1 MYKDLFIRFLKSN
14 FIKIFTVLNL
24 LFLGLILINLI
35 PNSFIYKN
43 LCKSAEYYNTYS
55 DSIFKSGSEPGGD
68 LNQLNIMMNVDTKR
82 PIYSTLIDPIYG
94 ETGGFRD
101 ASNGYTTITK
111 KAKANNDYSRYWHG
125 YQIIYRPLLMVFNT
139 QQIMTLLWGIYVI
152 LLAVVT
158 NTLWGKYDKYSIL
171 AFLIMHVVFILP
183 VGFKSITYIPVYF
196 IMLLGVYLVSNTKLS
211 PVYIFSLLGL
221 LVSFFDFLTVETL
234 TITVP
239 MIFYIYIKNKEESL
253 KIKNCIKCGVS
264 WLFWYSFAYIY
275 KWTIATVAYNQNY
288 FKKAIEEI
296 TKYKSMF
303 GRQMSF
309 KININNLFFGVVS
322 YNTSYYFI
330 IISAIVLLIA
340 LYLFRKEGT
349 EKCLICIIAVCLVPY
364 LRYLVLAGHSYE
376 HAYFEYRAQIVL
388 LPAIVMLIYIALGR
402 QRGVDKNK

>member
-1 MYKDLFIRFLKSN
+1 MKSYLKS
-14 FIKIFTVLNL
+14 FLCLNIL
-24 LFLGLILINLI
+24 IVSLILINLI

-43 LCKSAEYYNTYS
+43 LCESAEYYNTYS

-82 PIYSTLIDPIYG
+82 PIYSALIDPIYG

-101 ASNGYTTITK
+101 ANNGYTTIIN

-125 YQIIYRPLLMVFNT
+125 CQIIYRPLLMVFNT
-139 QQIMTLLWGIYVI
+139 QQIMTLLWGIYAI
-152 LLAVVT
+152 LLVVVA
-158 NTLWGKYDKYSIL
+158 NSLRGKYDKYSIL
-171 AFLIMHVVFILP
+171 AFLLMNIVFILP

-239 MIFYIYIKNKEESL
+239 MVFYIYIRNKEESL

-330 IISAIVLLIA
+330 IITAIVLLIA